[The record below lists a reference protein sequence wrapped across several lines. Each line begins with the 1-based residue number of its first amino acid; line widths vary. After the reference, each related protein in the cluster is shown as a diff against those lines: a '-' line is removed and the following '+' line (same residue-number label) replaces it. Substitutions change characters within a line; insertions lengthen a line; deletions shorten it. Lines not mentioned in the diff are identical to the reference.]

1 MPCEG
6 SSPIDGSTVASDD
19 ARHGESKWPSGIAG
33 ALSAF
38 AIEVGVIVALLAI
51 AFVFAALA
59 LMVF

>member
-1 MPCEG
+1 M
-6 SSPIDGSTVASDD
+6 ASDD

-51 AFVFAALA
+51 AFVFAAVALA
-59 LMVF
+59 VF

>member
-1 MPCEG
+1 MA
-6 SSPIDGSTVASDD
+6 DDD
-19 ARHGESKWPSGIAG
+19 ARHGRSTWPRGIGG

-38 AIEVGVIVALLAI
+38 AIEVAIVVVLVGG